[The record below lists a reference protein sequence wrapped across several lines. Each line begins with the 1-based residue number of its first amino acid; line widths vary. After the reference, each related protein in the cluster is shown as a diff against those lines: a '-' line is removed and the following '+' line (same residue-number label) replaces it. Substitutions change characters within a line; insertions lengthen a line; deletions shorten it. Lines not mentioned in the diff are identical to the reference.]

1 MNIKIFE
8 KPKVIIWFK
17 VYAILLSLIYLFMV
31 IISPIFLL
39 SGESDVIIAGLL
51 IIILC
56 FPFFIISILPVFLPR
71 KPWVWVYSL
80 IIIGIGMTSACCLPA
95 SLPLLIFWLKP
106 DVKRFYGYKEKYLT

>member
-1 MNIKIFE
+1 MTIQINSR
-8 KPKVIIWFK
+8 PKVIIWFK
-17 VYAILLSLIYLFMV
+17 VYAILLSLIYFFMV

-39 SGESDVIIAGLL
+39 SGESGFILSGLF

-56 FPFFIISILPVFLPR
+56 FPLFIISILPVFLPR
-71 KPWVWVYSL
+71 RPWVWVYSL

>member
-1 MNIKIFE
+1 MTIQINSR
-8 KPKVIIWFK
+8 PKVIIWFK
-17 VYAILLSLIYLFMV
+17 VYAILLSLIYFFMV

-39 SGESDVIIAGLL
+39 SGESGFILGLF

-56 FPFFIISILPVFLPR
+56 FPLFIISILPVFLPR
-71 KPWVWVYSL
+71 RPWVWVYSL

-106 DVKRFYGYKEKYLT
+106 EVKRFYGYKEKYLT